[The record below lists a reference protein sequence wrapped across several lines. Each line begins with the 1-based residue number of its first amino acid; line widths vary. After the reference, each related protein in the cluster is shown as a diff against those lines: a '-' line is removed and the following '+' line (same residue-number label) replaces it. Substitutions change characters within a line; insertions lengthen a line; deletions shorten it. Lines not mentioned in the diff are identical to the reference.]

1 MSEPISDVSTTKGAS
16 FMLENLA
23 FFRREKE
30 KASDAISTMQNV
42 AASDS
47 SGQKDPEVCWF
58 FFFLSPTSSKCL
70 VVELL

>member
-1 MSEPISDVSTTKGAS
+1 
-16 FMLENLA
+16 MLENLA

-47 SGQKDPEVCWF
+47 SGQIDPEVCF
-58 FFFLSPTSSKCL
+58 FITYKLQVFSSRAIVILKEFLIILRLYLK
-70 VVELL
+70 